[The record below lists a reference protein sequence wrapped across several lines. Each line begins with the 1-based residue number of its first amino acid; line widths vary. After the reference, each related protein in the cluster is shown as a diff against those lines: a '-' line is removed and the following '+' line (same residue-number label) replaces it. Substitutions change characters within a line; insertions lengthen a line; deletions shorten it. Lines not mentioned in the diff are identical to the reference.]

1 MKANKR
7 VRDLRRRS
15 GERLIDE
22 TGIRGTTTY
31 PTLYNKVKATKA
43 LRRR

>member
-7 VRDLRRRS
+7 VRDLNRR
-15 GERLIDE
+15 GATRL
-22 TGIRGTTTY
+22 TAGVAGTTTF
-31 PTLYNKVKATKA
+31 PTLTNKVKATKA